1 MCYVNKEK
9 QIREMF
15 LDFLSLEIITGKC
28 IGQTKLK
35 FYEEKDINILDGRR
49 QCCGGAHNM
58 QSLKVHRC
66 RFESLPICSCSCK
79 NNTLKISHS

>member
-15 LDFLSLEIITGKC
+15 LDFLSLEIITGEC

-35 FYEEKDINILDGRR
+35 KKDINILGGRR
-49 QCCGGAHNM
+49 QCCSGAHNM
-58 QSLKVHRC
+58 QSLKVHWC
-66 RFESLPICSCSCK
+66 
-79 NNTLKISHS
+79 